1 MGTSGTGAEIDRL
14 RGMAVVMM
22 RVPVVVVLVAMVMVM
37 VMMMIMVMMIMMVMP
52 VVIMIMITMM
62 CVAMHGSIGVGVLV
76 RPAPCSTF
84 NPGLACRASANCT
97 HQSTSSSLILN
108 SSPEVTCN

>member
-22 RVPVVVVLVAMVMVM
+22 RVPVVVVLVAMVMV
-37 VMMMIMVMMIMMVMP
+37 MMIMVMMIMMVMP